1 MAEIELKVE
10 TTLLPRSQQRQQGG
24 QHMGQQSLQGG
35 QQRQKSAARR
45 ITGGRK
51 RGRPQMTMHL
61 PQISAIGMAEMADM
75 RKKMLAQEEI
85 QESSTTLVKDGLSRL
100 ATDENHKKRFKVEID
115 KSMAIPEL
123 LKDHLGWVSS
133 LPSTLQLA
141 ALLGKKF
148 VRSKIA

>member
-1 MAEIELKVE
+1 
-10 TTLLPRSQQRQQGG
+10 
-24 QHMGQQSLQGG
+24 
-35 QQRQKSAARR
+35 
-45 ITGGRK
+45 
-51 RGRPQMTMHL
+51 MTMHM
-61 PQISAIGMAEMADM
+61 PQISAIGMAELAER

-100 ATDENHKKRFKVEID
+100 ATGEGHKKRFKTEID

-141 ALLGKKF
+141 ALLGEKF